1 MGNGDSFRDL
11 WPVQGNKSDDG
22 ELPVATHLKNLFHFP
37 VAIQA
42 SWDFSALCPYQSSN
56 SSFDLLEENLTGLK
70 LDIPSFDGSFSSG
83 SHAAVRAF
91 RH

>member
-1 MGNGDSFRDL
+1 MNLDTSMGMGLQCFM
-11 WPVQGNKSDDG
+11 P
-22 ELPVATHLKNLFHFP
+22 F
-37 VAIQA
+37 
-42 SWDFSALCPYQSSN
+42 QSSN